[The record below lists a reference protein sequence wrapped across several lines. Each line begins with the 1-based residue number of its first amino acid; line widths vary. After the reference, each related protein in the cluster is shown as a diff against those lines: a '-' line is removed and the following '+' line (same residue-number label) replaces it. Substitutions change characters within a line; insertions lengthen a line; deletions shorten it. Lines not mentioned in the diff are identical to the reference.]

1 MVGLCATATSWLKAT
16 MDGGKTAGQQP
27 GLKVIGIER
36 SERKENGARRTRLP
50 CFPSIPCAYMIS
62 PPPPP
67 PPPPPLLP
75 PVTLGTN
82 AVGVPHATTDHGS
95 SSAVEHHHHRRDP
108 FSPATSRTRA
118 RAPTHVPGAPTAGAQ
133 RSAAQQG
140 KKKKKK
146 KKKKWRRVGS
156 DGRRQAD
163 AQQRTRRTLH
173 QDRSKG
179 RAKIKKRRV
188 VVVVVVVAVAPAGS
202 YLPIEVPA
210 KFLLMAAPHPFAC
223 NENPSAH
230 RLQSL
235 FGNAVAR
242 CLQGVR
248 GEIPDSDG
256 RLGFMQRFWR
266 ATRAVGSIIMVVVV
280 VVPQAATGRRE
291 RGGRQGG
298 QRTYRIAPG
307 AAESGLDRGLKM
319 RTGTCR
325 SVARGAQWQF

>member
-75 PVTLGTN
+75 P
-82 AVGVPHATTDHGS
+82 
-95 SSAVEHHHHRRDP
+95 
-108 FSPATSRTRA
+108 
-118 RAPTHVPGAPTAGAQ
+118 
-133 RSAAQQG
+133 
-140 KKKKKK
+140 
-146 KKKKWRRVGS
+146 WRRVGS